1 VDWTGE
7 CVLVCSVFDIDKLR
21 KACFIVLILLLL
33 RGMLLDDRRYSPL
46 VVGQATLKVSLL

>member
-21 KACFIVLILLLL
+21 KACFIVLMLLR